1 MPILYSITDITLNH
15 QVSTG
20 HVVAG
25 SWERLPVVYVPMVRY
40 RDQSYSFLNIDM
52 APHIA
57 VETQMHL
64 MAFESRKDA
73 EAIRLVFQANIDEH
87 EAAVHVVPMQP
98 DRVKFEA
105 QNAGYGIYV
114 YQPGQLKVRPGMT
127 DDDLAQAA
135 TAAAMQEEVMSH

>member
-1 MPILYSITDITLNH
+1 M
-15 QVSTG
+15 
-20 HVVAG
+20 
-25 SWERLPVVYVPMVRY
+25 
-40 RDQSYSFLNIDM
+40 
-52 APHIA
+52 
-57 VETQMHL
+57 
-64 MAFESRKDA
+64 
-73 EAIRLVFQANIDEH
+73 FQANIDEH